1 MKRIISLLICC
12 GILVGCAPK
21 KQEATTVEEA
31 ASTPVEVTSIEKE
44 QQVLSEEEVM
54 ISWDDFFDGEDV
66 TKPSQKFQELSSR
79 NVVIEGWMGEVL
91 NIGQGWFL
99 LIPAPGADCP
109 FCSEDGNYWNKIMIV
124 FVEDAKNLRHLNDKL
139 VVRGRL
145 DVGIKVDESNYR
157 TMFRLYDA
165 TFEVASS

>member
-12 GILVGCAPK
+12 GILVGCAPEN
-21 KQEATTVEEA
+21 QESRNVEEV

-66 TKPSQKFQELSSR
+66 TKPSKKFQELSGR

-124 FVEDAKNLRHLNDKL
+124 FVEDAKDLRHLNDKL